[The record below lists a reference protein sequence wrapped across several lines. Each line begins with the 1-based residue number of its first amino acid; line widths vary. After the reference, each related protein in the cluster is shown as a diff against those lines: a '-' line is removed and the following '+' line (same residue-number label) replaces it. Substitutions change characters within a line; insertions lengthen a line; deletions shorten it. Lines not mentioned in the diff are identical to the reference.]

1 MRSWW
6 WKLVQNKKSSQFKVA
21 LFFLILYF
29 ILSGTFIY
37 IRSSN
42 ELPRNKNLEV
52 CLHGLLYDA
61 RLDKKNKLN
70 YLDSVE
76 IEISDVNSLNQIGKS
91 YTNKAG
97 AFFAKIPLQNK
108 LQIKLFKQG
117 WFSRKIII
125 DTNVPMDNL
134 RQFHLFIDAE
144 LFRKMN
150 GIKLEEKDFPVL
162 EIYYD
167 KEEKRFVTFLNKVTS
182 FNKKI
187 KKLYINK
194 SSSIE

>member
-1 MRSWW
+1 
-6 WKLVQNKKSSQFKVA
+6 
-21 LFFLILYF
+21 
-29 ILSGTFIY
+29 
-37 IRSSN
+37 
-42 ELPRNKNLEV
+42 
-52 CLHGLLYDA
+52 
-61 RLDKKNKLN
+61 
-70 YLDSVE
+70 
-76 IEISDVNSLNQIGKS
+76 
-91 YTNKAG
+91 
-97 AFFAKIPLQNK
+97 
-108 LQIKLFKQG
+108 
-117 WFSRKIII
+117 
-125 DTNVPMDNL
+125 MDNL

-150 GIKLEEKDFPVL
+150 GIELEEKDFPVL